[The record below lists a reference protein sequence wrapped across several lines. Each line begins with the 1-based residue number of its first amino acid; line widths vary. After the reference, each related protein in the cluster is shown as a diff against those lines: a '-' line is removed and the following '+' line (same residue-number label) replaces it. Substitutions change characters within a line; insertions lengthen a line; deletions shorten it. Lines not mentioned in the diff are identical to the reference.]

1 MVLVTEI
8 STDKKHYVGHNK
20 FYEQVLLPM
29 SDNLLGKEVRVKIT
43 STTKFSMVGE
53 LIDAEKNWKQVNKNM
68 KDNLVISE
76 GFVHDSNFVDT
87 NGEASNTTSQVD
99 GSKDKLFLFGLI
111 LLFLTIVY
119 KFVWNLLKQ

>member
-1 MVLVTEI
+1 
-8 STDKKHYVGHNK
+8 
-20 FYEQVLLPM
+20 M

-53 LIDAEKNWKQVNKNM
+53 IIDAEKNWKQVNKNM

-87 NGEASNTTSQVD
+87 NGEATNTTAQVD

-111 LLFLTIVY
+111 MLFLTIVY